1 MRTPELPGL
10 LLATAAAVSAPLP
23 LSAQDVEIVGKLKEN
38 LYADAPS
45 SGAMIMGV
53 QIVTDSRGDELSI
66 GLHYPES
73 SVTHL
78 CVTAVSASG
87 LYSASGWFRRLSPP
101 QPGLVTA
108 RYESI
113 EPEYLAKLGPE
124 ELGLLARA
132 VDPPAPSAEA
142 DVQPACPPI
151 GFDAGVSSDKA
162 LEAVASGWRIDTT
175 RPGARLDVYVNSLAS
190 DGATISP
197 SQSLSTGGRP
207 CVEVQVARASAYNLR
222 CSLPLDELGADPA
235 ELRIDFA
242 TDGQLDTSS
251 WLTVHM
257 PGEPG

>member
-1 MRTPELPGL
+1 MRTPQMPSL
-10 LLATAAAVSAPLP
+10 LLAATAAVSTPLP
-23 LSAQDVEIVGKLKEN
+23 LSAQDVEIVGRLKEN

-53 QIVTDSRGDELSI
+53 QIVTVSPSEELSI

-101 QPGLVTA
+101 QPGLVTT

-113 EPEYLAKLGPE
+113 EPDYLAELGHE

-132 VDPPAPSAEA
+132 VAPLAPSAEA
-142 DVQPACPPI
+142 DAQPACPPI
-151 GFDAGVSSDKA
+151 RFGAGASPDQP

-175 RPGARLDVYVNSLAS
+175 RPGVRLDIYVNSLAS
-190 DGATISP
+190 DRATIFPAQFARS
-197 SQSLSTGGRP
+197 SGRAP
-207 CVEVQVARASAYNLR
+207 TICAAACRW
-222 CSLPLDELGADPA
+222 
-235 ELRIDFA
+235 
-242 TDGQLDTSS
+242 TSS
-251 WLTVHM
+251 ALIRQN
-257 PGEPG
+257 